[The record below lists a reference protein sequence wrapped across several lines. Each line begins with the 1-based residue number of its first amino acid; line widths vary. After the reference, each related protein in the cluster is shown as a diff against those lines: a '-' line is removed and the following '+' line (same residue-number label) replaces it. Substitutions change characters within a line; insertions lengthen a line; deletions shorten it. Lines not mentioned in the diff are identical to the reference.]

1 MMNEMIPKI
10 ETTSELA
17 FAQLAPEVWNELSK
31 LQRTGWV
38 QRGVENPETVAEHTM
53 ALKRLGKILGEFSET
68 ERKELLDMLEV
79 HDWPEAVHGDE
90 VILHNGDDSV
100 YASLKSTKFEKE
112 QNALRPICEKMGS
125 VGKTI
130 FNLWMR
136 FETSDDAVA
145 NFHRIIVAGRSPL
158 CRGGSSGRP
167 RRRRRGPTPRRGGAS
182 PSRWRRRGRR
192 SRRWSRA
199 FGRRR
204 RRDRN

>member
-145 NFHRIIVAGRSPL
+145 NFGRQLDKYQAVEKALEYEREQRIELFREFFDYSKKYITHPILVEQLERLEEEWKRLSK
-158 CRGGSSGRP
+158 
-167 RRRRRGPTPRRGGAS
+167 
-182 PSRWRRRGRR
+182 
-192 SRRWSRA
+192 
-199 FGRRR
+199 
-204 RRDRN
+204 N

>member
-145 NFHRIIVAGRSPL
+145 NFGRQLDKYQAVEKALEYEREQRIELFREFFDYSKKYIMHPILVEQLERLEEEWKRLSK
-158 CRGGSSGRP
+158 
-167 RRRRRGPTPRRGGAS
+167 
-182 PSRWRRRGRR
+182 
-192 SRRWSRA
+192 
-199 FGRRR
+199 
-204 RRDRN
+204 N

>member
-1 MMNEMIPKI
+1 MNEMIPKI

-145 NFHRIIVAGRSPL
+145 NFGRQLDKYQAVEKALEYEREQRIELFREFFDYSKKYIMHPILVEQLERLEEEWKRLSK
-158 CRGGSSGRP
+158 
-167 RRRRRGPTPRRGGAS
+167 
-182 PSRWRRRGRR
+182 
-192 SRRWSRA
+192 
-199 FGRRR
+199 
-204 RRDRN
+204 N

>member
-145 NFHRIIVAGRSPL
+145 NFGRQLDKYQAVEKALEYERELRIDLFREFFDYSKKYITHPILVEQLKRLEEEWKRLSK
-158 CRGGSSGRP
+158 
-167 RRRRRGPTPRRGGAS
+167 
-182 PSRWRRRGRR
+182 
-192 SRRWSRA
+192 
-199 FGRRR
+199 
-204 RRDRN
+204 N

>member
-145 NFHRIIVAGRSPL
+145 NFGRQLDKYQAVEKALEYEREQRIELFREFFDYSKKYITHPILVEQLKRLEEEWKRLSK
-158 CRGGSSGRP
+158 
-167 RRRRRGPTPRRGGAS
+167 
-182 PSRWRRRGRR
+182 
-192 SRRWSRA
+192 
-199 FGRRR
+199 
-204 RRDRN
+204 N